1 MTNKSK
7 IIFKLLSILIILV
20 EIGTIATIG
29 LLIIGGILVTLHPD
43 QTTINYSMSLG
54 HHALLNSQVSPL
66 ILISTYFV
74 ALFISATYYFIIDS
88 TRRLVNNLRQG
99 AYFVQANLMQ
109 IKRVMIAI
117 LCMTIFQFMMS
128 INYCLVQLNATQE
141 FDLPLSEIFTNILIL
156 VAIYVI
162 YLIFNKGMALQE
174 DSDSM
179 I

>member
-1 MTNKSK
+1 MTKKSK

-20 EIGTIATIG
+20 EIGTIAAIG
-29 LLIIGGILVTLHPD
+29 LLIIGGVLVTLHPD

-54 HHALLNSQVSPL
+54 HHSLLNSHVSPL
-66 ILISTYFV
+66 ILISTYFL
-74 ALFISATYYFIIDS
+74 ALFISATYYFIINS

-128 INYCLVQLNATQE
+128 INYCLVELNATQT
-141 FDLPLSEIFTNILIL
+141 FNLPLSEIFKNILIL

-162 YLIFNKGMALQE
+162 YLIFNKGITLQE

>member
-1 MTNKSK
+1 MTNKSN

-20 EIGTIATIG
+20 EIGTIAAIG
-29 LLIIGGILVTLHPD
+29 LLIKGGVLVTLHPD
-43 QTTINYSMSLG
+43 QNTINYSMSLG
-54 HHALLNSQVSPL
+54 HHSLLNSHVSPL
-66 ILISTYFV
+66 ILISTYFL
-74 ALFISATYYFIIDS
+74 ALFISASYYFIIDS
-88 TRRLVNNLRQG
+88 PRRLVNNLRQG

-109 IKRVMIAI
+109 IKKVMIAV
-117 LCMTIFQFMMS
+117 LCMMIFQFMTS